1 MEFLLEMHILERKY
15 HSFEVYGRGGLC
27 GKIQESVIL
36 TFVNLEKT
44 NKGKYKKTFVN
55 LEKTKTKENIK
66 KDKIIIQKGIL

>member
-15 HSFEVYGRGGLC
+15 HSFEVYGKGGLC

-44 NKGKYKKTFVN
+44 
-55 LEKTKTKENIK
+55 KTKENIK
-66 KDKIIIQKGIL
+66 KTKPSFEKEFYKL